1 MIVGNLPFKYLI
13 HKGKVKILLV
23 VWCLL
28 VVAAYATVQECYS
41 IGHVSVHTQFTSLA
55 VTLTGHDWLN
65 QDHLQE
71 KTLLK
76 EKKYSE
82 NLTYEQLAK
91 NRKSG
96 QLISKEGCNR
106 GHGLSA
112 ITTFLNHFLKTYL
125 EEASLELLEIKPI
138 NPQSLFLDVYES

>member
-1 MIVGNLPFKYLI
+1 MPLCRNV
-13 HKGKVKILLV
+13 
-23 VWCLL
+23 
-28 VVAAYATVQECYS
+28 TYS
-41 IGHVSVHTQFTSLA
+41 IGHVSVHTQFTSSA

-96 QLISKEGCNR
+96 QLMS
-106 GHGLSA
+106 
-112 ITTFLNHFLKTYL
+112 HFQGRL
-125 EEASLELLEIKPI
+125 
-138 NPQSLFLDVYES
+138 

>member
-41 IGHVSVHTQFTSLA
+41 IGHVSVHTQFTSSA

-71 KTLLK
+71 KAFLK
-76 EKKYSE
+76 EKNIQKKTIYSIF
-82 NLTYEQLAK
+82 YVK
-91 NRKSG
+91 NC
-96 QLISKEGCNR
+96 GC
-106 GHGLSA
+106 
-112 ITTFLNHFLKTYL
+112 
-125 EEASLELLEIKPI
+125 
-138 NPQSLFLDVYES
+138 